1 MQPGTGGVQRA
12 PQPAVPLIPGLQ
24 ALLAQ
29 QAATRPGALQ
39 GVDLPLQSRGGVL
52 CISVCRDPHRGPVN
66 LTMSCLHSL
75 IYPGDIN
82 C

>member
-1 MQPGTGGVQRA
+1 MQPGTGGGQRP

-39 GVDLPLQSRGGVL
+39 GVEKYHFRFQGVL
-52 CISVCRDPHRGPVN
+52 CISVRNGPHRRPASAAI
-66 LTMSCLHSL
+66 SCLQFPVYS
-75 IYPGDIN
+75 GDEM
-82 C
+82 

>member
-39 GVDLPLQSRGGVL
+39 GVEL
-52 CISVCRDPHRGPVN
+52 I
-66 LTMSCLHSL
+66 HSASWGSAVHQCKQWPTQEACKRCDQL
-75 IYPGDIN
+75 LAVPSLLW
-82 C
+82 

>member
-12 PQPAVPLIPGLQ
+12 PQPALPLIPGLQ

-39 GVDLPLQSRGGVL
+39 GVDILCPRRRVVQ
-52 CISVCRDPHRGPVN
+52 CISVCSGPYRRVASAEIRCLQILN
-66 LTMSCLHSL
+66 VSC
-75 IYPGDIN
+75 
-82 C
+82 